1 VARTDTCAFCGYA
14 GTNFDPEHWIPRWL
28 SRELIPGLASGV
40 IHNMPGLPSWEAKL
54 FEIVLPHVCKTCN
67 GGWLSDLESDA
78 KPYVLPFIL
87 GNSVPMTEQGMRLVA
102 SWCYFKAISLE
113 LGRPSEHRP
122 THDWSVYRNFKA
134 SGVPPYPNC
143 SLALGYRQIEETSP
157 IWVWW
162 RSRGLSFTSGQS
174 GVPSIDGYRTTILI
188 GYLVADAIGA
198 ALPVEVDIEHPEGFH
213 VLWPLARTGGTFSWP
228 PEKRFTGIKDN
239 ELI

>member
-1 VARTDTCAFCGYA
+1 MARTDTCAFCGYE
-14 GTNFDPEHWIPRWL
+14 GTSFDPEHWIPRWL

-54 FEIVLPHVCKTCN
+54 FEID
-67 GGWLSDLESDA
+67 LSGA
-78 KPYVLPFIL
+78 W
-87 GNSVPMTEQGMRLVA
+87 A
-102 SWCYFKAISLE
+102 
-113 LGRPSEHRP
+113 PSEHRP
-122 THDWSVYRNFKA
+122 THDWSVCRNFKA
-134 SGVPPYPNC
+134 SGVPPYPNY

-162 RSRGLSFTSGQS
+162 GSQGLRFTSGQS

-198 ALPVEVDIEHPEGFH
+198 ALRVEVDIQHQDGFH